1 MAYCASKGGVVQLT
15 RTLGVEWA
23 PLGVRVNAI
32 APSSFNTPMVRRVL
46 DEEPEY
52 RERVVSKIPIGRIA
66 EPAEIVGSVLY
77 LASAASG
84 MVTGAILSVD
94 GGYTAQ

>member
-1 MAYCASKGGVVQLT
+1 MVQ
-15 RTLGVEWA
+15 
-23 PLGVRVNAI
+23 
-32 APSSFNTPMVRRVL
+32 RVL
-46 DEEPEY
+46 ATEPAY

-66 EPAEIVGSVLY
+66 EPVEIVGSVLY

-84 MVTGAILSVD
+84 MVTGAILPVD